1 MDHTRDLRK
10 DTLSNAVLLL
20 IGCGYLWYDSRYSLD
35 TLANPGPGI
44 FPLMVGLLL
53 VALTA
58 TQLARSGGR
67 LLLAPPTAKPGSLA
81 ACPPE
86 APSEARTEGIPW
98 LMVGILVLYLMVVS
112 RIGFLTSTF
121 VLIII
126 CSKLMGTSGWKRP
139 VLLAA
144 GLIVACHFLF
154 SVWLRVP
161 LPTGLLI

>member
-1 MDHTRDLRK
+1 MDHTRDFRK
-10 DTLSNAVLLL
+10 DALSSAVLLL
-20 IGCGYLWYDSRYSLD
+20 IGSGYLWYDSRYSLD

-53 VALTA
+53 VALTV

-67 LLLAPPTAKPGSLA
+67 LLLTRPTAKPGSPA
-81 ACPPE
+81 ACPPD
-86 APSEARTEGIPW
+86 ASSQTRTEGIPW

-121 VLIII
+121 VLVII

-154 SVWLRVP
+154 SVWLKVP
-161 LPTGLLI
+161 LPTGLFI

>member
-10 DTLSNAVLLL
+10 DALSSAVLLL
-20 IGCGYLWYDSRYSLD
+20 IGGGYLWYDSRYSLD

-44 FPLMVGLLL
+44 FPLVVGLLL

-58 TQLARSGGR
+58 TQLARSGGP
-67 LLLAPPTAKPGSLA
+67 LLLSWPTAKPGSPA

-86 APSEARTEGIPW
+86 ASSQTHTEGIPW
-98 LMVGILVLYLMVVS
+98 LMVGILVLYLIIVS

-121 VLIII
+121 VLVII

-154 SVWLRVP
+154 SVWLKVP
-161 LPTGLLI
+161 LPTGLLM

>member
-10 DTLSNAVLLL
+10 DALCSAVLLL
-20 IGCGYLWYDSRYSLD
+20 IGGGYLWHDSRYSLD
-35 TLANPGPGI
+35 TLANPGPGV
-44 FPLMVGLLL
+44 FPLVVGLLL
-53 VALTA
+53 VALAA

-67 LLLAPPTAKPGSLA
+67 LLLAPPTEKPGSPA
-81 ACPPE
+81 ACPPD
-86 APSEARTEGIPW
+86 APSQTRSEGIPW

-126 CSKLMGTSGWKRP
+126 CSKLMGTPGWKRP

-144 GLIVACHFLF
+144 GLIIACHLLF
-154 SVWLRVP
+154 SIWLKVP
-161 LPTGLLI
+161 LPTGLFV

>member
-1 MDHTRDLRK
+1 MDHTRDLHK
-10 DTLSNAVLLL
+10 DALSNAVLLV
-20 IGCGYLWYDSRYSLD
+20 IGGGYLWYDSRYSLD

-44 FPLMVGLLL
+44 FPLVVGLLL
-53 VALTA
+53 VTLAA
-58 TQLARSGGR
+58 IQLARSGRR
-67 LLLAPPTAKPGSLA
+67 LLLTRPTAKPGSPA

-86 APSEARTEGIPW
+86 VSGQTHTERIPW

-121 VLIII
+121 VLVII

-154 SVWLRVP
+154 SVWLKVP